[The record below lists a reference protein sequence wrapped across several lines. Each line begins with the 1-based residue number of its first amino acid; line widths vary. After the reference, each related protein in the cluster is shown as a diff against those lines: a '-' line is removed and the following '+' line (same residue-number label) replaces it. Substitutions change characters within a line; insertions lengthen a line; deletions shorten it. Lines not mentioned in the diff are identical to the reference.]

1 MDKNKFKM
9 VRCGTMEKNIFKKIS
24 AVVPTEL
31 DFDRAIRF
39 EYQIPNCTLIPDRV
53 CHDDISDIRQKYAVK
68 VMSAGTTL
76 SNKLNDVLHEFPCVR
91 HLDPVYASLL
101 HQRYNM
107 YHYDRAVRQVSV
119 TQTLVNVMS
128 FNYVDLL
135 RKDDDCDSRDKCRSL
150 GVTAL
155 ARMLTFAKSCI
166 PALNL
171 LDQVREFMAS
181 VEDDAAATSL
191 VNKYSD
197 VLPPEKYP
205 FPDIVWEDE
214 TADFVDP
221 ETLLLVEELDRRY
234 ELWLKGGSHI

>member
-9 VRCGTMEKNIFKKIS
+9 VRCGTMEKNIFKKMS
-24 AVVPTEL
+24 VVVPTEL

-107 YHYDRAVRQVSV
+107 
-119 TQTLVNVMS
+119 
-128 FNYVDLL
+128 
-135 RKDDDCDSRDKCRSL
+135 DKCRSL